1 MDWDPKAQ
9 EEFTKIPVARSALEN
24 VKVTAEKFSRRKGS
38 DRVTLAEL
46 NAAKKLCYGDVPEAV
61 RLKEL
66 EKRIGEGETDL
77 RERLAKEAREI
88 LGREI
93 DLFNV
98 ELCHAQYFRCRSQ
111 IADVR
116 GLKRAIERKLRELKV
131 TEMVADS
138 LPDDERLMAHHRFSV
153 SISGCPNAC
162 TAPET
167 RPFGIH
173 GVSKPMVVAAVECSE
188 CFACVDRCRRGAIV
202 IRDGGPRI
210 NVALC
215 DRCENCVKV
224 CPTGKIVSE
233 QKGHRVLVGGK
244 FGRFHQ
250 VGYELFKMADH
261 DLLMKSLEAS
271 IQTIKENA
279 VGEESLYSIIN
290 RLGVAPIFMRLYKG
304 DELMTQ
310 KTTISVKG
318 MNCQHCVD
326 HVTKALGSLPG
337 VSKVAVDL
345 KTEKATVEFDPAK
358 AGLTEMTRAIEK
370 AGYRVAGSPAV
381 SPETP
386 PSGDSCC

>member
-1 MDWDPKAQ
+1 
-9 EEFTKIPVARSALEN
+9 
-24 VKVTAEKFSRRKGS
+24 
-38 DRVTLAEL
+38 
-46 NAAKKLCYGDVPEAV
+46 
-61 RLKEL
+61 
-66 EKRIGEGETDL
+66 
-77 RERLAKEAREI
+77 
-88 LGREI
+88 
-93 DLFNV
+93 
-98 ELCHAQYFRCRSQ
+98 
-111 IADVR
+111 
-116 GLKRAIERKLRELKV
+116 
-131 TEMVADS
+131 
-138 LPDDERLMAHHRFSV
+138 
-153 SISGCPNAC
+153 
-162 TAPET
+162 
-167 RPFGIH
+167 
-173 GVSKPMVVAAVECSE
+173 
-188 CFACVDRCRRGAIV
+188 
-202 IRDGGPRI
+202 
-210 NVALC
+210 
-215 DRCENCVKV
+215 
-224 CPTGKIVSE
+224 VSE

-386 PSGDSCC
+386 SSGDSCC